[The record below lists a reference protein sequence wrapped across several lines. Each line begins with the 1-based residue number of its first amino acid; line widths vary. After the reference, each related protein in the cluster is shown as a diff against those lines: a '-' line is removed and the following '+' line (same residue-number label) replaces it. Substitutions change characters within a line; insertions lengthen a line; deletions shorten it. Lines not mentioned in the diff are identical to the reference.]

1 MSYWVQKEDGKI
13 VNFHVA
19 IEGKE
24 RSGWETVD
32 DIPDELKN
40 PPEPETLD
48 DKIKR
53 IVREEI
59 EKEKVKPK
67 P

>member
-1 MSYWVQKEDGKI
+1 MKYWVQRENGVI

-24 RSGWETVD
+24 RRDWEIVD
-32 DIPDELKN
+32 DIPDELKY
-40 PPEPETLD
+40 PAEPESIEDTVR
-48 DKIKR
+48 R
-53 IVREEI
+53 IVREELNR
-59 EKEKVKPK
+59 EKLRPR